1 MNRKMF
7 KKARPARSALN
18 QAGGIMDSSPE
29 LMQTVQNYPV
39 PGVQKFANGSGVRIP
54 GEVGGL
60 GTAIQN
66 FILGTRP
73 GQRYSDENQPTYP
86 VYRVGGG
93 DFSRGRRVYNK
104 AYPGPEYA
112 ADFIRS
118 QEFGEGGRKLLDR
131 IAGYPGAFVAGTSG
145 GITDL
150 IGAGQSILGY
160 DDAAVRSDKR
170 AEELYGNAFD
180 MLRGQGITLT
190 QPEYGTSDAEQ
201 QFLQDASVEDAS
213 SSKFDASLPFGGMLS
228 SEELAK
234 RQARF
239 DAQDDERALNIFEN
253 RGRQLLPDPDK
264 KAFADKAIED
274 KAALLNRERALYGP
288 SVDPSGM
295 NDYLAKIQAET
306 EAEKFE
312 RLRRTAAPAT
322 KEAIAAEEAR
332 LKKIKDDETAMG
344 NREKAFGD
352 TGSPISSAEEIKK
365 QVQSTV
371 ISGSPQEK
379 QKDLKQ
385 LMAEFTDNTPKYEGM
400 NKGLAIAKI
409 GFAIAA
415 GDSPNAM
422 TNIARGLSQG
432 ADEFIKDKANR
443 DAFDRQVQLSALQY
457 GLGEQSKLATQ
468 RRADD
473 RNFFKFVAT
482 EDGTFNGEAFKK
494 GQNIRVSMTD
504 IMANGGRLPAELQ
517 DQELHLKNV
526 AAVNDR
532 IKALKTIV
540 EDRRKE
546 KVIKD
551 EAANKFTDNYKTA
564 ASNFKSAERGVNY
577 LERALI
583 GTSEDQVTGGTA
595 ALKDLLRKG
604 GSLFGIEVGKEYKT
618 LDEAKT
624 AMSIA
629 LQPLIKVTLGETQ
642 SANSI
647 SNRDVEFLIKAV
659 YGDDALSKNSFSLAT
674 ADAGQMV
681 VRLKGAIK
689 AMRAAQAKDLNTM
702 KTIEDQLV
710 SRILP
715 GQGEG
720 SGMTLIRA
728 TQQDVSPYLPGG
740 ERTAQGSRLVP
751 ADQPNTFNIVYD

>member
-1 MNRKMF
+1 MNVMNRKMF

-39 PGVQKFANGSGVRIP
+39 PGVQNFANGSNVRIP
-54 GEVGGL
+54 GL
-60 GTAIQN
+60 GDSPTANARRIRELQKS
-66 FILGTRP
+66 R
-73 GQRYSDENQPTYP
+73 
-86 VYRVGGG
+86 
-93 DFSRGRRVYNK
+93 DFG
-104 AYPGPEYA
+104 
-112 ADFIRS
+112 ADFRY
-118 QEFGEGGRKLLDR
+118 GANKLGGYLYSPFRY
-131 IAGYPGAFVAGTSG
+131 AGGVANDFAG
-145 GITDL
+145 GI
-150 IGAGQSILGY
+150 ASILGM
-160 DDAAVRSDKR
+160 DDVATKLDADADAQRKR
-170 AEELYGNAFD
+170 AFELSPFYGREE
-180 MLRGQGITLT
+180 GIVGTGLIT
-190 QPEYGTSDAEQ
+190 ENNPYYDSLFTSKPVTSDDVENTG
-201 QFLQDASVEDAS
+201 LSMTPTSSVAS
-213 SSKFDASLPFGGMLS
+213 SSKFDASLPFGGMLNA
-228 SEELAK
+228 EELAK

-253 RGRQLLPDPDK
+253 RGRQLLPDPDE
-264 KAFADKAIED
+264 KAFANKAIED

-322 KEAIAAEEAR
+322 KEAIATEEAR
-332 LKKIKDDETAMG
+332 LKKIKDDETAFA
-344 NREKAFGD
+344 NDLTAFGGS
-352 TGSPISSAEEIKK
+352 GSPISSAEEIKK

-385 LMAEFTDNTPKYEGM
+385 LMAEFTDNAPKYEGM

-443 DAFDRQVQLSALQY
+443 DAFDRQLKLTALQY
-457 GLGEQSKLATQ
+457 GLGEQSKIDTQ

-473 RNFFKFVAT
+473 RNIFDFVAT
-482 EDGTFNGEAFKK
+482 EDGSFKGEEFKK

-504 IMANGGRLPAELQ
+504 IMANGGKLPAELQ
-517 DQELHLKNV
+517 NQELYLKNV

-532 IKALKTIV
+532 NKLVIEAADDL
-540 EDRRKE
+540 RKE
-546 KVIKD
+546 KIITDTASKD
-551 EAANKFTDNYKTA
+551 FTTRY
-564 ASNFKSAERGVNY
+564 ASSASKFKSAERGVTY
-577 LERALI
+577 LERII
-583 GTSEDQVTGGTA
+583 GSVAEGEVTGGEA
-595 ALKDLLRKG
+595 AFKDLFRKG
-604 GSLFGIEVGKEYKT
+604 GAFFGIGALQGKEFES
-618 LDEAKT
+618 LEDAKT

-659 YGDDALSKNSFSLAT
+659 YGDDALSKSSFSLAT
-674 ADAGQMV
+674 TSTKAMIT
-681 VRLKGAIK
+681 RLKGAMQS
-689 AMRAAQAKDLNTM
+689 MRDAQKGNLNDM
-702 KTIEDQLV
+702 KVIEDQLV

-720 SGMTLIRA
+720 SGMTIIRS
-728 TQQDVSPYLPGG
+728 TQKDIAPYLPGG
-740 ERTAQGSRLVP
+740 EITA
-751 ADQPNTFNIVYD
+751 NTMGRFQVRDDGTYDIVYD

>member
-1 MNRKMF
+1 MF

-39 PGVQKFANGSGVRIP
+39 PGVQKFANGTEVRIP
-54 GEVGGL
+54 GELTGL
-60 GTAIQN
+60 GTAFQN

-93 DFSRGRRVYNK
+93 DFLQGRGRKVYNK

-118 QEFGEGGRKLLDR
+118 QEFGEGGRKLIDR

-145 GITDL
+145 GIEDL
-150 IGAGQSILGY
+150 IGVGQSILGY

-170 AEELYGNAFD
+170 ADKYYNNALD
-180 MLRGQGITLT
+180 MLLGKGATLT

-234 RQARF
+234 HQALVESL
-239 DAQDDERALNIFEN
+239 DAQNDENALQTFEARGANIPSE
-253 RGRQLLPDPDK
+253 PDEVAVVDQ
-264 KAFADKAIED
+264 KASDQASVQ
-274 KAALLNRERALYGP
+274 NREAALYGP
-288 SVDPSGM
+288 ASGF
-295 NDYLAKIQAET
+295 NDYL
-306 EAEKFE
+306 E
-312 RLRRTAAPAT
+312 RLQSTREEELGNMDVKKIADSR
-322 KEAIAAEEAR
+322 ERVAAEEAR
-332 LKKIKDDETAMG
+332 LKKIKDDETAMR
-344 NREKAFGD
+344 NREKAFED
-352 TGSPISSAEEIKK
+352 TGGPVSSANDIKK

-517 DQELHLKNV
+517 DQELYLENV

-532 IKALKTIV
+532 NKLVIEAADDL
-540 EDRRKE
+540 RKE

-551 EAANKFTDNYKTA
+551 EAAKTFRTDYSDA
-564 ASNFKSAERGVNY
+564 ASKFKSAERGITY
-577 LERALI
+577 LERII
-583 GTSEDQVTGGTA
+583 GSVAENEVTGGEA
-595 ALKDLLRKG
+595 AFKDLFRKG
-604 GSLFGIEVGKEYKT
+604 GAFFGIGALQGQTFKNVE
-618 LDEAKT
+618 DART

-647 SNRDVEFLIKAV
+647 SNRDVDFLIQAV
-659 YGDDALSKNSFSLAT
+659 YGPNALSGGSFSFAT
-674 ADAGQMV
+674 SDTGAMIT
-681 VRLKGAIK
+681 RLKGAMQS
-689 AMRAAQAKDLNTM
+689 MRDAQKTNLNQM
-702 KTIEDQLV
+702 KVIEDQLV

-715 GQGEG
+715 GQGKG
-720 SGMTLIRA
+720 SGMTVIRA
-728 TQQDVSPYLPGG
+728 TQEDVSPYLPGG
-740 ERTAQGSRLVP
+740 EITAQTMGRFQVR
-751 ADQPNTFNIVYD
+751 DDGTYDIVYD